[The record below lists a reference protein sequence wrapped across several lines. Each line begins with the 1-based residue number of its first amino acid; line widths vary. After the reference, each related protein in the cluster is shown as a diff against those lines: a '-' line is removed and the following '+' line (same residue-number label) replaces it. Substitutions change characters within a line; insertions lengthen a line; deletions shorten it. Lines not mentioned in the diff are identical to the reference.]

1 MKYFPIQKCFENK
14 KTINCIFNRNNLPE
28 KIKHGMYVL
37 SYDGYLKN
45 RSQWTFFIKM
55 TVCHIL
61 LFLELSIFL
70 QKFQHLLKSFIFQIF
85 KEFKVMIQ
93 LCVDLFVLLC

>member
-45 RSQWTFFIKM
+45 RSQWTFFYKNDS
-55 TVCHIL
+55 VSY
-61 LFLELSIFL
+61 FVIFGV
-70 QKFQHLLKSFIFQIF
+70 KYIPTEIPTFIE
-85 KEFKVMIQ
+85 EFYISN
-93 LCVDLFVLLC
+93 F